1 MSKKN
6 YSYIGVAFII
16 LVFGIIFV
24 PRIVERVKN
33 RDIVSQ
39 DRMSKDELAVLKL
52 NDIPR
57 TVPEFLFIN
66 QDSLPIS
73 NADYK
78 GKVWVVEFFFTSC
91 PTICPIMNAKMKTIE
106 ELYGAREDFGIASFT
121 IDPERDTPTK
131 LKQYAEL
138 YEITSPN
145 WHLMTGQKEDL
156 MGLANTGFN
165 MYAGVGPQEVGGF
178 EHSGLFALIDKQGQI
193 RSRYD
198 ANGNPIIYYRA
209 IQEEG
214 LPDQIAELK
223 QDIKKLLE
231 E

>member
-1 MSKKN
+1 MKKN

-16 LVFGIIFV
+16 LVFGIIFI
-24 PRIVERVKN
+24 PDIIDRVKN
-33 RDIVSQ
+33 NDIVED
-39 DRMSKDELAVLKL
+39 DRMSKSELAVLEL
-52 NDIPR
+52 NGKTR
-57 TVPEFLFIN
+57 TVPDFLFIN

-73 NADYK
+73 NEDYM
-78 GKVWVVEFFFTSC
+78 GKVWVAEFFFTTC

-106 ELYGAREDFGIASFT
+106 EQFGTREDFGIASFT
-121 IDPERDTPTK
+121 IDPEKDTPTK

-138 YEITSPN
+138 YEIQSPN

-165 MYAGVGPQEVGGF
+165 IYAGEGPEEVGGF
-178 EHSGLFALIDKQGQI
+178 EHSGLFALIDKQGRI

-198 ANGNPIIYYRA
+198 SHGNPFIYYRA
-209 IQEEG
+209 IEEEG
-214 LPDQIAELK
+214 LSDQIAALK
-223 QDIKKLLE
+223 EDILKLLE